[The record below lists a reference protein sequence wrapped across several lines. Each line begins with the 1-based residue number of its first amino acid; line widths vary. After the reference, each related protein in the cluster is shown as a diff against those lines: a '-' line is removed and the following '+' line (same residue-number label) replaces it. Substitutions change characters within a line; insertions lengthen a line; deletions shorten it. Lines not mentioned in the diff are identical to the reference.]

1 MNVALEGFM
10 TNTLPEIKAVCFDMD
25 GLLFNTE
32 DLFDQVGIE
41 MLEKRGKQL
50 DLELVKRMMGQQ
62 AKVALQLFIDHYQLT
77 ETVADLQSETDELFD
92 RILPDQ
98 LAPMPGAA
106 ALLEGLTQS
115 GSRPLALTTSSGA
128 KSVDRIMSIH
138 DFSSHF
144 SFRLT
149 AEDIENGKPH
159 PEIYET
165 AAAKF
170 GVATN
175 EMLVFEDSENGC
187 KAGVAAGAHV
197 IAVPSKHSTLHSF
210 EGCLYQVE
218 SLEDEKISN
227 LLYG

>member
-1 MNVALEGFM
+1 
-10 TNTLPEIKAVCFDMD
+10 MD

-62 AKVALQLFIDHYQLT
+62 AKVALQLFIDHYELE
-77 ETVADLQSETDELFD
+77 ETVSDLQRETDELFD
-92 RILPDQ
+92 RILPNQ

-106 ALLEGLTQS
+106 ELLERLTQS
-115 GSRPLALTTSSGA
+115 GTRPLALTTSSGA
-128 KSVDRIMSIH
+128 RSVDRIMSIH

-149 AEDIENGKPH
+149 AEDIEQGKPH

-165 AAAKF
+165 AADKF
-170 GVATN
+170 GVKTN

-197 IAVPSKHSTLHSF
+197 IAVPSKHSSLHSF

-218 SLEDEKISN
+218 SLEDERISA
-227 LLYG
+227 LLFG